1 MNELNKILDVSNQEL
16 DQLDTNFINQY
27 NFFHDISYF
36 HGPAGKEHYRL
47 LMYVSEIFNK
57 EILFDVGTNRCMSAA
72 AMSAAAMSASMK
84 NNVISYD
91 LVKIIPMN
99 PFLPRVQYFLGDVAL
114 NKKLKN
120 SSFIFFADV
129 DGTQDYCYLDDFFFA
144 DISLLNNETIVEE
157 TPFEIDYSNLSNVI
171 LLFILLFAYL
181 GVMALGFTFKN
192 GGFVSFGFFIGIVL
206 GFMLSGFN
214 VFLTLV
220 FIFMNIV
227 VIWNFIKR

>member
-57 EILFDVGTNRCMSAA
+57 EILFDVGTHRC
-72 AMSAAAMSASMK
+72 MSAAAMSASMK

-120 SSFIFFADV
+120 SSFIFFDV
-129 DGTQDYCYLDDFFFA
+129 DHNGSFERIFYEHLKKIKYKGLLMCDDIHLNEPMKNWWNNIKEDKYDLTDKGHWSGTGLVY
-144 DISLLNNETIVEE
+144 
-157 TPFEIDYSNLSNVI
+157 
-171 LLFILLFAYL
+171 
-181 GVMALGFTFKN
+181 FK
-192 GGFVSFGFFIGIVL
+192 
-206 GFMLSGFN
+206 
-214 VFLTLV
+214 
-220 FIFMNIV
+220 
-227 VIWNFIKR
+227 